1 MQDLREMAINNDNAH
16 NVNCMT
22 KGFIQDPNVPPIVW
36 DNKNN
41 DDENKISALSPFF
54 TVALVVKV
62 PNRGSFWLTAQK
74 VLMTHYPEDCPS
86 YYETLTRFSSGSYT
100 IAGYGYANSIIWFQ
114 GNVTKRQAREWLE
127 MNIDNI
133 VPEELRGC

>member
-41 DDENKISALSPFF
+41 DDENKISALSPMN
-54 TVALVVKV
+54 TKGL
-62 PNRGSFWLTAQK
+62 NLTAQK